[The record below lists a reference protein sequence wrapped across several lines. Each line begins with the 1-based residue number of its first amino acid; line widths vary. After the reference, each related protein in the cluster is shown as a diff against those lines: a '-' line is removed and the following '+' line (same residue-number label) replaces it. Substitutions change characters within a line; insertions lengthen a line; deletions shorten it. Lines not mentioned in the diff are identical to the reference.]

1 MEKKFKIIGLVS
13 IILIGTIAA
22 VGFYIAYEDG
32 FGETIE
38 PSDNEERVFRK
49 FVVGNHNFSSI
60 AYGDVNNSYFRLDI
74 GYRIVILGEEEGET
88 VQVNITVLNRT
99 EIIGTIETRVIEE
112 REWEGGELIE
122 VSYNYYALCNET
134 NDVVYFGELS
144 NEYEGGV
151 ITGTGGSWR
160 ADAVGAFPGI
170 IMPGNFR
177 VGDRYYQ
184 EYYPEVALD
193 RAENIGMNAIFQ
205 TVLGLQKNCVIVEE
219 SNELE
224 PPRVEYKVYAPGI
237 GLIADE
243 TLMIVKQDYVTT
255 GIN

>member
-13 IILIGTIAA
+13 IILIGTIVA
-22 VGFYIAYEDG
+22 VGLYITYEDG
-32 FGETIE
+32 FEETIE
-38 PSDNEERVFRK
+38 PSDNEERVFRR
-49 FVVGNHNFSSI
+49 FIIGDHNFSSI
-60 AYGDVNNSYFRLDI
+60 AYGDVNNTYFRLDI
-74 GYRIVILGEEEGET
+74 GYRLVLLGEEEGET
-88 VQVNITVLNRT
+88 IQVNITVLNRT
-99 EIIGTIETRVIEE
+99 ENVGGIETRVIEE
-112 REWEGGELIE
+112 KEWEGGELIE
-122 VSYNYYALCNET
+122 ISYNYVALCNKT

-160 ADAVGAFPGI
+160 ADEPYSFPGI
-170 IMPGNFR
+170 LMPGIFL

-184 EYYPEVALD
+184 EYAPEKALD
-193 RAENIGMNAIFQ
+193 RGENIGVLLTYQ
-205 TVLGLQKNCVIVEE
+205 TPAGLFKNCVIVED

-243 TLMIVKQDYVTT
+243 TLVLTKQEYVTT